1 MFGICIIALLFSC
14 KEKSQAAAYRSL
26 EWIGGSILQGKVL
39 AQWRSEDLEVGGTRR
54 LGPEV
59 PKRVQGGQS
68 SQHITD
74 IWLRSYA
81 EFCVFSQTA

>member
-54 LGPEV
+54 LGDGSPQEGSRGA
-59 PKRVQGGQS
+59 K
-68 SQHITD
+68 
-74 IWLRSYA
+74 L
-81 EFCVFSQTA
+81 TAYYGYLAAKLCGILCI